1 MAKTHV
7 AYVCLSC
14 GAEAA
19 KGRSVLL
26 ECARL
31 AEAQHLNMQFV
42 LFGTLSPA
50 EGNLPANLLVK
61 GKYRED
67 VAEHTDERL
76 RLMGHSKGGNLAVY
90 AAIHA
95 NCGISR
101 RIDIIYSNSSA
112 SSDRF
117 LCSASNLTLQ
127 NINLGYTLPTKW
139 VRSVG
144 LSNVRIYAAGSN
156 LYYWSAR
163 RGFDPRSSFTGDTD
177 NTYSYSPSATI
188 SGGVKVT
195 F

>member
-1 MAKTHV
+1 MGLTRGYAFHKD
-7 AYVCLSC
+7 
-14 GAEAA
+14 
-19 KGRSVLL
+19 LL
-26 ECARL
+26 NAWSPTNTDSNIPRL
-31 AEAQHLNMQFV
+31 QY
-42 LFGTLSPA
+42 G
-50 EGNLPANLLVK
+50 
-61 GKYRED
+61 D
-67 VAEHTDERL
+67 
-76 RLMGHSKGGNLAVY
+76 
-90 AAIHA
+90 
-95 NCGISR
+95 
-101 RIDIIYSNSSA
+101 SNSSA

-117 LCSASNLTLQ
+117 LTSASYLTLQ
-127 NINLGYTLPTKW
+127 NVNFGYTLPAKW